1 MGLLDRIFPADSRG
15 DMERKSRSWTEMDFF
30 GARLE
35 DESTLNYI
43 HEGYKENPYVYRAV
57 KLLAQGVASLDITV
71 YEGRDEMQRRDD
83 HPAARL
89 LQRPN
94 PLSAKASY
102 FEEFVTRLL
111 ISGRAYF
118 ETAGPDNGPPREL
131 WIPEPRDIRPIFS
144 RSADGFIERYRS
156 DEASETW
163 TPEQM
168 HMVRLVDP
176 DNPLQGQSV
185 IQAAARAADVSNY
198 GRKYAHSVLKSMGIP
213 PYLLTTEGT
222 MTEEQ
227 KASFGEDFATRLRD
241 SFERMRS
248 SGVTRPQ
255 IFDGMENSEFER
267 LGMSPG
273 DMDLL
278 ELMQQSGR
286 EIAVAMGPAPELLG
300 DPENKVYNNVSEAR
314 EALYTE
320 HVMPLGNLICGE
332 LTHWLGAQFDFSGD
346 LHFGFDPSGI
356 PALQTDPEQKRE
368 TDLEALQAGAITINE
383 YRERQG
389 MEPRDGGDVLLV
401 PSQSMPLAAAM
412 VSSTNGQP
420 E

>member
-1 MGLLDRIFPADSRG
+1 MGLIDRIFPADSRG
-15 DMERKSRSWTEMDFF
+15 DNITVKSRSWTEMDFF

-43 HEGYKENPYVYRAV
+43 REGYKENPYVYRAV
-57 KLLAQGVASLDITV
+57 KLMAQGIASLDIGV
-71 YEGRDEMQRRDD
+71 YEGRDDMQRREE

-89 LQRPN
+89 LSRPN
-94 PLSAKASY
+94 PLQGKASY
-102 FEEFVTRLL
+102 MEEFATRLL

-118 ETAGPDNGPPREL
+118 EAIGPDSGPPREL
-131 WIPEPRDIRPIFS
+131 YVPEPDDIRPIFD
-144 RSADGFIERYRS
+144 RAADGFIQRYRS
-156 DEASETW
+156 DEAQETW
-163 TPEQM
+163 QPDEM

-176 DNPLQGQSV
+176 ENPLQGQSV

-198 GRKYAHSVLKSMGIP
+198 GRRYAHSLLKSMGVP
-213 PYLLTTEGT
+213 PYMLTTEGA
-222 MTEEQ
+222 MTDEQ
-227 KASFGEDFATRLRD
+227 KESFGESFAQRLRD
-241 SFERMRS
+241 AFNRMRD

-255 IFDGMENSEFER
+255 VYDSMENSDFER
-267 LGMSPG
+267 LGMSP
-273 DMDLL
+273 DEMSLLDLI
-278 ELMQQSGR
+278 QQSGR

-320 HVMPLGNLICGE
+320 HIMPLGNLICGE
-332 LTHWLGAQFDFSGD
+332 LTHWLGEQFGFSDD
-346 LHFGFDPSGI
+346 LHFGFDPTRI
-356 PALQTDPEQKRE
+356 PALQSDPESKRK

-401 PSQSMPLAAAM
+401 PQGSTPLAAAM
-412 VSSTNGQP
+412 VGGG